1 MKKLRITVENRS
13 YDVTVEELEDTSARP
28 SALPTQ
34 VPRPFISV
42 VNPAPAAAPA
52 PRAAAPAPRPAA
64 ASAAPPVAAG
74 AGSVLSPL
82 AGVIVSVDVA
92 VGQAVKEGDKLLCL
106 EAMKMNTDVL
116 APHAGTVTAV
126 HVDVGVPVQESQ
138 VLVTVS

>member
-74 AGSVLSPL
+74 SVLSPL

>member
-42 VNPAPAAAPA
+42 VNPAPVTAPA
-52 PRAAAPAPRPAA
+52 PRAVAAPRAA
-64 ASAAPPVAAG
+64 AAPAAPPVAAG

-82 AGVIVSVDVA
+82 AGVIVSVDVT

-126 HVDVGVPVQESQ
+126 HVEVGVPVQESQ

>member
-42 VNPAPAAAPA
+42 VNPAPAAAAA
-52 PRAAAPAPRPAA
+52 PRAAALPAPRTAA
-64 ASAAPPVAAG
+64 APVAAG

-126 HVDVGVPVQESQ
+126 HVEVGIPVQESQ